1 MIMLGLK
8 YYITNEILN
17 KLVEITKAVEDLPRR
32 RAPPVAFRQIRKDS
46 LAKNAHSST
55 KIEGNPLTLNQVKS
69 LVDGR
74 KVMAGR
80 KAINEVE
87 NYIRV
92 LENIESYQE
101 SGEVALDGI
110 LRMHYDTTKEVIDNP
125 LASGKLRDVQNYV
138 VSGSKI
144 IYTPPPPEK
153 VGPMME
159 ELVSWINSDARDLH
173 PVIQAGICHYAMA
186 MVHPF
191 EDGNGRAA
199 RGLAVLTLRI
209 RGFDEKGLFAIDE
222 YYEGDMPAYYGA
234 LGEVDE
240 SKRDLTNWLEYYTE
254 GILYSVTVVLDI
266 IKSLEHA
273 TGLNPRQRKA
283 LKHAVKHGYITNR
296 EYRKINSVSNKAA
309 YLDLKDM
316 VEKEILVEEGRGRA
330 KKYVIPVR

>member
-1 MIMLGLK
+1 MLGLK
-8 YYITNEILN
+8 HRVTNEILN
-17 KLVEITKAVEDLPRR
+17 RLVEITKAVESLSLMQ
-32 RAPPVAFRQIRKDS
+32 APPVAFRQIRKDS

-87 NYIRV
+87 NYISV

-110 LRMHYDTTKEVIDNP
+110 LRMHYDITKGVIDNP

-138 VSGSKI
+138 VKGSKI

-159 ELVSWINSDARDLH
+159 ELVSWINSEALDLH
-173 PVIQAGICHYAMA
+173 PVIQAGACHYAMA

-199 RGLAVLTLRI
+199 RALAVMVLRI

-222 YYEGDMPAYYGA
+222 YYERDVTTYYAA
-234 LGEVDE
+234 LNEVDGT
-240 SKRDLTNWLEYYTE
+240 SDLTNWLEYYTE
-254 GILYSVTVVLDI
+254 GILYSIRAVFDVV
-266 IKSLEHA
+266 KSLELA
-273 TGLNPRQRKA
+273 KGLNQRQRKA
-283 LKHAVKHGYITNR
+283 IRHTIKEGYITNR

-309 YLDLKDM
+309 YLDLKEM
-316 VEKEILVEEGRGRA
+316 VEKGILVEEGRGRA
-330 KKYVIPVR
+330 KKYLIPAR